1 MKRIH
6 EYKRQLLNVLGIIHR
21 YLLIKAGT
29 PEERSKIVR
38 RVVVIGGK
46 AAPGYDM
53 AKRIIKLVCAV
64 ADKVNG
70 DPDVGDL
77 LKVCPQHAC
86 ATVRVM
92 CAAGVPAA
100 APMHCMPHLPKH

>member
-1 MKRIH
+1 VQVKRIH

-21 YLLIKAGT
+21 YVRIKEAT
-29 PEERSKIVR
+29 PEERSKFVR

-77 LKVCPQHAC
+77 MKVRLLMVVFVSLWPSTRFVLQLCTHNAV
-86 ATVRVM
+86 AIVW
-92 CAAGVPAA
+92 
-100 APMHCMPHLPKH
+100 